1 MAITSTSEDDT
12 LSIDLPSNR
21 EYERVEDADLDEA
34 LVEAIHRAEDAQN
47 DFLAQLLRK
56 ELKSHYYETR

>member
-1 MAITSTSEDDT
+1 MAITTTSNDGTVE
-12 LSIDLPSNR
+12 IDLPSDR
-21 EYERVEDADLDEA
+21 EYDSTEDAELDEA
-34 LVEAIHRAEDAQN
+34 LVEAIHRAEDAEN

>member
-1 MAITSTSEDDT
+1 MAVTSPADDAT
-12 LSIDLPSNR
+12 LEIDLPSDR
-21 EYERVEDADLDEA
+21 EYGRREDAELDEA

-47 DFLAQLLRK
+47 EFLAQLLRK